1 MKLSKAKNKLLLNH
15 AFWGILLLR
24 LKFVSDPH
32 CNPPT
37 LWTDGETVGFHP
49 DFIESLPY
57 TQIIGCLV
65 HELFHCIM
73 KHHIRMQGRNAKK
86 WNRACDYAINPI
98 IRKAGF
104 ELPEWVLDDVQYHD
118 MSAEQIYNLLP
129 DDPEDE
135 NDGQGTN
142 GQGALDEVK
151 FCSKPIDQS
160 IQEWDIAVES
170 AHQAVKNKGDL
181 SAILKGIIEEA
192 LDPKVPWQNLL
203 RDFMTHPKK
212 DDYSMRRPARRFV
225 HAGLYLP
232 ELYSL
237 GLGCVFLCKDTSGSI
252 TAQEDKDFNTEVNMI
267 MEDTRPDSIYMAYCD
282 SQLQIEPDLY
292 ESHELPFEM
301 KPIKGLGTDFTA
313 PFTWIE
319 ENNIFPACFIYF
331 TDMEGDCAA
340 PPPDYP
346 VLWLSTRK
354 NKVAPFGELVEMV

>member
-24 LKFVSDPH
+24 LKFISDPH

-49 DFIESLPY
+49 DFIESLPF

-73 KHHIRMQGRNAKK
+73 KHHIRIQGRNPEK

-104 ELPEWVLDDVQYHD
+104 ELPDWVLDKVEYHD
-118 MSAEQIYNLLP
+118 MSAEQIYALLP
-129 DDPEDE
+129 DEPGDE
-135 NDGQGTN
+135 AGAN
-142 GQGALDEVK
+142 GHPQRSLDQVK
-151 FCSKPIDQS
+151 FSSKPIDQS
-160 IQEWDIAVES
+160 AQEWDIATES
-170 AHQAVKNKGDL
+170 AAKQMKDKGDL
-181 SAILKGIIEEA
+181 SALLAGIIKEA
-192 LDPKVPWQNLL
+192 LDPKVSWRALL
-203 RDFMTHPKK
+203 RDFMSHPKR
-212 DDYSMRRPARRFV
+212 DDYSMRRPSRRFV
-225 HAGLYLP
+225 HMGLYLP

-252 TAQEDKDFNTEVNMI
+252 TAQEDADFNLEVNMI
-267 MEDTRPDSIYMAYCD
+267 MEDTRPDQIYMSYCD
-282 SQLQIEPDLY
+282 SKLQIEPDLY
-292 ESHELPFEM
+292 ESHELPFDM

-319 ENNIFPACFIYF
+319 ENNIYPACFIYF
-331 TDMEGDCAA
+331 TDMEGECN
-340 PPPDYP
+340 PTYIPDYP

-354 NKVAPFGELVEMV
+354 NKVAPFGELIEMI